1 MPPHYPQEPDHPTDL
16 SMPPPADKII
26 HIDTAPPASSSHHSD
41 VAGVLR
47 RNQACLQCRK
57 RKLVRPHCATCV
69 RSYRHLLRTS
79 PKSNPVLCC
88 DYDDGA
94 GNNHEDSDKAAK
106 GSTTKSPDQALDDDD
121 GGSSK
126 KKRKA
131 SGEGRR
137 KKKDE
142 EFEEERDRLTKK
154 IEQLQAQLASAPLG
168 QTATQAQNI
177 PQPNRALSNA
187 AQPLQDTLSADSPTA
202 FLEMLSSAA
211 SSQATGS
218 FSNKPD
224 RSNTSDGPFWGGIGR
239 LVDLDARFKP
249 MFQFGNNDQQ
259 GNLSSL
265 NNPSPGNQSQSQE
278 SRRSSSQNLTPG
290 SNTGESS
297 QGPAILSP
305 GGVFNFSPGDT
316 TSTNFMSNWPPP
328 ESITGIVEPGTK
340 DDGPWKVVESIETV
354 FAAGANPSS
363 QPNFGG
369 DTNMDTEINLDGL
382 QAGLDAAMQQQL
394 LMDLFWPGWPINLP
408 EPNVVNDLIEAFFDL
423 VPNLPRVLH
432 RARFLSRMALPP
444 THSNFPHPALIH
456 AVCAA
461 AAAWCSPEIYEKS
474 TRGKGRDFF
483 DASGMGMYGTD
494 VLEGKGSKA
503 NLTFGLRQASF
514 AKEAV
519 QEGLNT
525 GNRLFDVVRAMIILC
540 RVFIDDTRMLE
551 CWAYGGLVARMLLPL
566 GLNVR
571 SAELSLKSVMLP
583 PPADAL
589 EREERRAAVW
599 MAFYHDTIASA
610 ASGWGTS
617 MSLDELTVPLPVSI
631 EAFEAGHE
639 HMESNPQ
646 DLESPDF
653 WVRHPVPDSFVM
665 CIKATVLMNR
675 VTKFARR
682 WKNRHLRDNDDFD
695 GLNRPEFREIANAIA
710 CFQMSYPPSLRN
722 VGKLTPRKI
731 LDIDL
736 ISAHMLPHAAIICL
750 HEPFADLF
758 DPSDQAARRMLG
770 ATQGIVSIVQQLASV
785 VSAGGSNFTSV
796 MHSSASVCLVT
807 SARTSLLFLRHALNI
822 GDMAAAQS
830 HRADC
835 EMIRMALSQFG
846 LKFKIGHHHS
856 QLIEYFLDRATNPTF
871 EKLQA
876 HYPDHPRSG
885 APELTPNANFGACV
899 SNALNI
905 KRGFWRLK
913 QTSNSTGAS
922 PFGSTPE
929 STSATGRPQPSSSSS
944 VSHHLSDDGSPIQHP
959 LESHGLRG
967 TGNKPAT
974 VRNVSSEAMETDS
987 PPNPESNQPHP
998 RRQTSNLSNSG
1009 HNRNSFEGVSGLP
1022 LNSDNGGSRMD
1033 LQSCGI
1039 ALPKSQNTSSDE
1051 PNPISN
1057 SYNPHGLCD
1066 MAAAAAKQ
1074 PIHIV
1079 GAQSQVDNLSS
1090 TQLHQE
1096 LFDTSLAGIE
1106 PVTAEMKDK
1115 FDNKRTLVDGQY
1127 PIWMNLSEVEL
1138 AADARKQAQQAQK
1151 EKEIQQPPFDMSL
1164 PGVTPVTQQMLNKIQ
1179 ARDKLTQDG
1188 QLPIWLNTTEQELL
1202 AEQQQ
1207 RGQGVNFTEP
1217 NVTPELEE
1225 MMRNVRT
1232 VGKDAH
1238 IPFHFSTTS
1247 DQLLSESLRNNS
1259 NGRDNPGSGL
1269 GSNIAQQSNLSNS
1282 NNNNN
1287 LNPGAF
1293 YLNPETENKFSKIKT
1308 IGPDGHLHVI
1318 QNLTQEQIMNEISR
1332 NAQLPINVGYKEGQV
1347 EQGRVGEMLRN
1358 VYE

>member
-1 MPPHYPQEPDHPTDL
+1 MPLHYPQEPNHPTDL
-16 SMPPPADKII
+16 SMPPPPDKII
-26 HIDTAPPASSSHHSD
+26 HIDTAPVPSSSSSHTHHPD

-57 RKLVRPHCATCV
+57 RKLARPHCATCV

-88 DYDDGA
+88 DYDEGT
-94 GNNHEDSDKAAK
+94 GSHHEEGHK
-106 GSTTKSPDQALDDDD
+106 GEKGTSSQSPARNQNQGPEDDD
-121 GGSSK
+121 GGGK

-131 SGEGRR
+131 AGEGKR

-142 EFEEERDRLTKK
+142 EFEEERDRLTKQ
-154 IEQLQAQLASAPLG
+154 IEELQAQLKQNLNPTSQKQKQAASSTLN
-168 QTATQAQNI
+168 QN
-177 PQPNRALSNA
+177 PS
-187 AQPLQDTLSADSPTA
+187 LQETLSAQSAPSPTA

-211 SSQATGS
+211 SNQVPNASTSNNTGKS
-218 FSNKPD
+218 SGQTA
-224 RSNTSDGPFWGGIGR
+224 SGSTPFWLGQMDQGS
-239 LVDLDARFKP
+239 VDAPSGFRP
-249 MFQFGNNDQQ
+249 MFMFDQSGHQ
-259 GNLSSL
+259 SDASVIRGD
-265 NNPSPGNQSQSQE
+265 PSPDAQSQE
-278 SRRSSSQNLTPG
+278 SRRSSLLTPG
-290 SNTGESS
+290 GGHSS
-297 QGPAILSP
+297 PQSQNILSP
-305 GGVFNFSPGDT
+305 GGIFNFSPGP
-316 TSTNFMSNWPPP
+316 STNLMSNWPPP
-328 ESITGIVEPGTK
+328 PDPITGNIEPSTK
-340 DDGPWKVVESIETV
+340 VDGPWRAVETIETV
-354 FAAGANPSS
+354 YAASMINNQNQNQDQQSFS
-363 QPNFGG
+363 L
-369 DTNMDTEINLDGL
+369 DTNMETEINLDGL

-483 DASGMGMYGTD
+483 DSNAGAGMYGND

-599 MAFYHDTIASA
+599 MAFYHDTIASS

-617 MSLDELTVPLPVSI
+617 MSLDELTVPLPVSFKD
-631 EAFEAGHE
+631 FEIGHE
-639 HMESNPQ
+639 QMEPNPQ

-653 WVRHPVPDSFVM
+653 WVKHPVPDSFVM
-665 CIKATVLMNR
+665 VIKATVLMNR
-675 VTKFARR
+675 TNKFARR
-682 WKNRHLRDNDDFD
+682 WKNRHMRDNDDFD
-695 GLNRPEFREIANAIA
+695 GLYKPEFREIANAIA
-710 CFQMSYPPSLRN
+710 CFQMSFPPAMRN
-722 VGKLTPRKI
+722 VGKLTSKRK

-736 ISAHMLPHAAIICL
+736 IAAQMLPHAAIICL
-750 HEPFADLF
+750 HEPFADLN

-770 ATQGIVSIVQQLASV
+770 ATQAIVSIVQQLASV
-785 VSAGGSNFTSV
+785 FGEGGTNFTSV

-830 HRADC
+830 HRTDC

-885 APELTPNANFGACV
+885 APELTPTANFGLCV

-905 KRGFWRLK
+905 KRGFWRLPK
-913 QTSNSTGAS
+913 QSTSTGAS

-929 STSATGRPQPSSSSS
+929 SVASGSHASRPHASSSSS
-944 VSHHLSDDGSPIQHP
+944 VSQHLSDHDSPKHP
-959 LESHGLRG
+959 LETLGLRG
-967 TGNKPAT
+967 QTQPSLH
-974 VRNVSSEAMETDS
+974 RNASGTEAMDTDPVDQFKDFTPCVPARPSATTAKSDQQSTLSET
-987 PPNPESNQPHP
+987 
-998 RRQTSNLSNSG
+998 
-1009 HNRNSFEGVSGLP
+1009 
-1022 LNSDNGGSRMD
+1022 
-1033 LQSCGI
+1033 
-1039 ALPKSQNTSSDE
+1039 
-1051 PNPISN
+1051 
-1057 SYNPHGLCD
+1057 GLCD
-1066 MAAAAAKQ
+1066 MAPPPSGKNTFHKADGRSASLDSNNNSGGSGPGSGAA
-1074 PIHIV
+1074 
-1079 GAQSQVDNLSS
+1079 
-1090 TQLHQE
+1090 
-1096 LFDTSLAGIE
+1096 FDISLPGIT
-1106 PVTAEMKDK
+1106 PVTQEMMDK
-1115 FDNKRTLVDGQY
+1115 IASRGVLSADGQY
-1127 PIWMNLSEVEL
+1127 PVWMNTSE
-1138 AADARKQAQQAQK
+1138 
-1151 EKEIQQPPFDMSL
+1151 
-1164 PGVTPVTQQMLNKIQ
+1164 N
-1179 ARDKLTQDG
+1179 
-1188 QLPIWLNTTEQELL
+1188 ELL
-1202 AEQQQ
+1202 AEAQAHMVLQQQ
-1207 RGQGVNFTEP
+1207 QQPLGG
-1217 NVTPELEE
+1217 
-1225 MMRNVRT
+1225 
-1232 VGKDAH
+1232 
-1238 IPFHFSTTS
+1238 
-1247 DQLLSESLRNNS
+1247 SESRLNKEMEAIYSTISKPGMGPGGIMPFLSDALVESIESQKRQQQQQS
-1259 NGRDNPGSGL
+1259 GSGL
-1269 GSNIAQQSNLSNS
+1269 GSGNRSAAQAGLSTS
-1282 NNNNN
+1282 G
-1287 LNPGAF
+1287 LGGGIGGMGQT
-1293 YLNPETENKFSKIKT
+1293 LSPEIENKFGNIQT
-1308 IGPDGHLHVI
+1308 IGQDGHLHVI
-1318 QNLTQEQIMNEISR
+1318 HNMTQEQLMAEI
-1332 NAQLPINVGYKEGQV
+1332 NKDGGLPRDGQVGYKEG
-1347 EQGRVGEMLRN
+1347 EKEFGRVGEMLRGI
-1358 VYE
+1358 YQ